1 MHHNFVLLLLKVAVT
16 GECCGSESGRQRKNV
31 DRAGCAGTVG
41 DSGLADNGARQVSAT
56 NLDPV
61 RFFCLSCHTR
71 TDAFAVRLKG
81 WFLDAGVAQW

>member
-16 GECCGSESGRQRKNV
+16 GECCGSKSGKQRENV
-31 DRAGCAGTVG
+31 DCAACAGVVG
-41 DSGLADNGARQVSAT
+41 GSGLADNGARQVSAA

-71 TDAFAVRLKG
+71 TVPFAVRLEG
-81 WFLDAGVAQW
+81 WFL

>member
-1 MHHNFVLLLLKVAVT
+1 MHHNFVLLLWKVAVT
-16 GECCGSESGRQRKNV
+16 GECCGSESGKQRKNV
-31 DRAGCAGTVG
+31 DCAGCAGVVG